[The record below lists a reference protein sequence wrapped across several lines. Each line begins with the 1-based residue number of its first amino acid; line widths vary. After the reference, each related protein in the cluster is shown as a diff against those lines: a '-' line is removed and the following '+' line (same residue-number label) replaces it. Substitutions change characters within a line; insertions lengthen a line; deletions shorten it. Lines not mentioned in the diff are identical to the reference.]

1 MLKRL
6 HDMFVVTRG
15 AMHSLVR
22 TQLKRGDVVVFS
34 PMIADLS
41 GEFVIDLYRFFGA
54 RNLGNV
60 IDRGS

>member
-41 GEFVIDLYRFFGA
+41 GEFVIDLYRF
-54 RNLGNV
+54 
-60 IDRGS
+60 